1 MDPSLLRE
9 SKSFKKRALEVPSV
23 ENKKKKE
30 KALAE
35 EPKVKKRSSF
45 ASPKLDASNYKS
57 FVGSTPHK
65 FGVLAKIVKHMQK
78 RHLEGEDHPL
88 TLDEI
93 LDETTQLDVSSST
106 KTWLANTALPENPK
120 IETTDENTY
129 MYKPVYK
136 IRDKRSF
143 LKLLRTYDLKG
154 LGGVSLKDIQ
164 ESLPNSEKILKHLQN
179 DIIRL
184 PGADKD
190 EVLFYNDK
198 TISFNV
204 DEDFAKLWRQVPVD
218 IDDEK
223 IEQYLQKQGMKSMQ
237 NTKKRQV
244 ATVLSRKQMMKKKG
258 LKRARDNVHLAD
270 LLNLETGETV

>member
-9 SKSFKKRALEVPSV
+9 SKSFKKRALEVPR
-23 ENKKKKE
+23 KH
-30 KALAE
+30 
-35 EPKVKKRSSF
+35 
-45 ASPKLDASNYKS
+45 ASQ
-57 FVGSTPHK
+57 

-88 TLDEI
+88 SLDEI
-93 LDETTQLDVSSST
+93 LDETTQLD
-106 KTWLANTALPENPK
+106 
-120 IETTDENTY
+120 
-129 MYKPVYK
+129 
-136 IRDKRSF
+136 
-143 LKLLRTYDLKG
+143 
-154 LGGVSLKDIQ
+154 
-164 ESLPNSEKILKHLQN
+164 HLQN

-244 ATVLSRKQMMKKKG
+244 ATVLSRKQMMKKRG